1 MRVESLWAVGG
12 TLLALVS
19 IAGAED
25 LLQTLF
31 AAGLIVPVIGFF
43 SKCCQ
48 NHYLLNN
55 CVNLREYERVHVNC
69 KHTQY

>member
-19 IAGAED
+19 IAGADD

-55 CVNLREYERVHVNC
+55 CVNLREYENL
-69 KHTQY
+69 YM

>member
-19 IAGAED
+19 IAGADD

-43 SKCCQ
+43 S
-48 NHYLLNN
+48 
-55 CVNLREYERVHVNC
+55 
-69 KHTQY
+69 